1 MLIYWMKGLF
11 CGHTGWP
18 VYLKHYQLQKRQMEN
33 MNNTQQY
40 QVEEKIRGNEYYKL
54 YYVYFNGLLVFWE
67 ITVKTS
73 NIRALSKLTQVHILE
88 NEAFSVEFC
97 PYVVFYVAQNEAF
110 EKLFPHE
117 DIQRR
122 CFSVY
127 MWMKIRILP
136 CSVKGVAFIPFADR
150 RLCKCYCL

>member
-11 CGHTGWP
+11 CGHPGWP

-33 MNNTQQY
+33 MNNTQQC

-54 YYVYFNGLLVFWE
+54 YYVYFNVLLVFWE

-73 NIRALSKLTQVHILE
+73 NIRANLHRYIFWKM
-88 NEAFSVEFC
+88 
-97 PYVVFYVAQNEAF
+97 
-110 EKLFPHE
+110 KLFQWNFVHMW
-117 DIQRR
+117 
-122 CFSVY
+122 CFMLPKMKLLKNFFHVKIFRDAVY
-127 MWMKIRILP
+127 LWMKIRILP
-136 CSVKGVAFIPFADR
+136 RRVNGVAFIPFADR